1 MLNINNKNT
10 EKVVAE
16 AIVLGLYQKNL
27 LTKSEYMSISKEL
40 KTSPKLI
47 DNITQK
53 SDIYGRKE

>member
-16 AIVLGLYQKNL
+16 AIVLDLYQKNL

-53 SDIYGRKE
+53 SDICM

>member
-53 SDIYGRKE
+53 SDICM

>member
-1 MLNINNKNT
+1 MLNINIKNT

-53 SDIYGRKE
+53 SDICM